1 MSRKTILVD
10 PKRDYEI
17 MGEPQ
22 IVVEEYNRTETDR
35 RLWITVQDQIDIN
48 EMFLESGVLVEVDVH

>member
-10 PKRDYEI
+10 PERDYEI

-22 IVVEEYNRTETDR
+22 IVVEEYNRSETDR

-48 EMFLESGVLVEVDVH
+48 EMLVESGILVEVDVH